1 MNEKMEGVFGNWFLA
16 QSERDTPNPETL
28 NSKGLDANLKKEEKE
43 KKKSGLS
50 AHAQTSNKQSSVVWS
65 VAATLQ
71 RYLHNP
77 PLRSWN
83 HTKQP

>member
-1 MNEKMEGVFGNWFLA
+1 MKKWRVFLA

-50 AHAQTSNKQSSVVWS
+50 AHAQTKLRGMVSGSNSHS
-65 VAATLQ
+65 ATCIT
-71 RYLHNP
+71 P
-77 PLRSWN
+77 PPWN

>member
-1 MNEKMEGVFGNWFLA
+1 MA

-50 AHAQTSNKQSSVVWS
+50 AHAQTNKQSSVVWS

-71 RYLHNP
+71 
-77 PLRSWN
+77 
-83 HTKQP
+83 QEG